1 MAYLP
6 NPVTREEQ
14 YLYAI
19 AKNNEEI
26 QKQALLTQY
35 VAAMADVYIPEEDA
49 DVQNITTASEVLFT
63 GTVEKNGGTGEG
75 TGETYGGR
83 IPSTN

>member
-6 NPVTREEQ
+6 KPVTREEQ

-49 DVQNITTASEVLFT
+49 DVQNITTASEVLST
-63 GTVEKNGGTGEG
+63 GNVEENGGTGKG
-75 TGETYGGR
+75 TEKTYGGR

>member
-6 NPVTREEQ
+6 DPVTREEQ
-14 YLYAI
+14 YLYVI

-63 GTVEKNGGTGEG
+63 GNVEKNGGTGKG
-75 TGETYGGR
+75 TGKTYR
-83 IPSTN
+83 

>member
-6 NPVTREEQ
+6 DPITREEQ

-19 AKNNEEI
+19 AKNDEEI

-49 DVQNITTASEVLFT
+49 DVQDTTTASEILST
-63 GTVEKNGGTGEG
+63 GNVEENGGTSE
-75 TGETYGGR
+75 ESR
-83 IPSTN
+83 KID

>member
-6 NPVTREEQ
+6 DPVTREEQ

-19 AKNNEEI
+19 AKNDEEI

-35 VAAMADVYIPEEDA
+35 VAAMAGVYIPEEDA
-49 DVQNITTASEVLFT
+49 DVQNTTTASEILPT
-63 GTVEKNGGTGEG
+63 GNVEENGRTGEESRK
-75 TGETYGGR
+75 TD
-83 IPSTN
+83 

>member
-6 NPVTREEQ
+6 DPVTREEQ

-49 DVQNITTASEVLFT
+49 DVQNITTASEVLST
-63 GTVEKNGGTGEG
+63 GNVEENGGTGEG
-75 TGETYGGR
+75 TGKTYGGR

>member
-6 NPVTREEQ
+6 DPVTREEQ

-19 AKNNEEI
+19 AKNDEEI

-49 DVQNITTASEVLFT
+49 DV
-63 GTVEKNGGTGEG
+63 
-75 TGETYGGR
+75 
-83 IPSTN
+83 

>member
-6 NPVTREEQ
+6 DPVTREEQ

-49 DVQNITTASEVLFT
+49 DVQNTTTASEVLFT
-63 GTVEKNGGTGEG
+63 GNVEKNGGTGKG
-75 TGETYGGR
+75 TGKTYGGR

>member
-6 NPVTREEQ
+6 DPVTREEQ

-19 AKNNEEI
+19 AKNDEEI

-35 VAAMADVYIPEEDA
+35 VAAMADVYIPEEDT
-49 DVQNITTASEVLFT
+49 DVQNTTTAPEVLST
-63 GTVEKNGGTGEG
+63 GNVEKNGGTGE
-75 TGETYGGR
+75 EGR
-83 IPSTN
+83 KAD

>member
-6 NPVTREEQ
+6 KPVTREEQ

-35 VAAMADVYIPEEDA
+35 LSLIH
-49 DVQNITTASEVLFT
+49 I
-63 GTVEKNGGTGEG
+63 
-75 TGETYGGR
+75 
-83 IPSTN
+83 

>member
-1 MAYLP
+1 MAHLP
-6 NPVTREEQ
+6 DPVTREEQ

-19 AKNNEEI
+19 AKNDEEI

-49 DVQNITTASEVLFT
+49 DVQNTTTASEILPT
-63 GTVEKNGGTGEG
+63 GNVEENGGTGEESRK
-75 TGETYGGR
+75 TD
-83 IPSTN
+83 